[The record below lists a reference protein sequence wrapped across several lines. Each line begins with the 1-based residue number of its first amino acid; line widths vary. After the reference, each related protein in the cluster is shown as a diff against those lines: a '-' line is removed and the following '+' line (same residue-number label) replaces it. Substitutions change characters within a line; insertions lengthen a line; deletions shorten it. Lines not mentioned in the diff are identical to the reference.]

1 MNENQVIVSG
11 SVHPELARKLSESL
25 KVQLASCV
33 IGKFPNGEL
42 RVRILDDLA
51 GKTVILVQSMAVRPQ
66 TALIELILL
75 ADATR
80 LMKPK
85 RMICVIPWLAYSLQ
99 DRQFQKGEPVS
110 AEIIAKLIDGL
121 DFDHLIL
128 TDLHSSLVQGYFKTK
143 RIEIK
148 ETDIFLPNLQT
159 EASQKSIAIA
169 PDAGALQRTKLFA
182 DALHIRL
189 VAFEKKRNLESGKI
203 ESLTF
208 KGSVDGKECL
218 IFDDVIITGST
229 LAQAAKLLKKRGA
242 KSVRVFC
249 THPIFAPGS
258 LGKVMSGNIDEMTVS
273 DTIPLPINMNLPRLK
288 IVSCVPAISHIL
300 RSLTTNNQ

>member
-11 SVHPELARKLSESL
+11 SMHPELARKLSESL

-51 GKTVILVQSMAVRPQ
+51 GKTVILVQSMSGRPQ

-75 ADATR
+75 ADAAR

-110 AEIIAKLIDGL
+110 AESIAKLIDGL

-128 TDLHSSLVQGYFKTK
+128 IDLHSNLVQGYFKTK
-143 RIEIK
+143 RTEIK

-159 EASQKSIAIA
+159 EASQNSIAIA
-169 PDAGALQRTKLFA
+169 PDSGAFRRTNLFA

-189 VAFEKKRNLESGKI
+189 VALEKKRNLESGKI
-203 ESLTF
+203 ESL
-208 KGSVDGKECL
+208 
-218 IFDDVIITGST
+218 IFPG
-229 LAQAAKLLKKRGA
+229 GPG
-242 KSVRVFC
+242 VRVDS
-249 THPIFAPGS
+249 HVYAGY
-258 LGKVMSGNIDEMTVS
+258 K
-273 DTIPLPINMNLPRLK
+273 IPPYYELL
-288 IVSCVPAISHIL
+288 
-300 RSLTTNNQ
+300 